1 MGRMQA
7 TIKETQ
13 VRLKDMAVAYKLW
26 AVVLG
31 GMVAMLGLSSG
42 LLWFA
47 ERTDA
52 HTRHITEAADARIA
66 ITMRWKA
73 LTELS
78 TERFLVS
85 ATSTEPS
92 MVRDMALLSRKNNVQ
107 IAELQKQVEA
117 VAVTPR
123 ERAHMEKLLRNR
135 AEFLRIALQLHEL
148 REAGQV
154 QEATAMAQ
162 STLRPATQAFLA
174 LQDELVHLQEQLR
187 EEVRQQ
193 ALEQRRSAWLR
204 WWPSS
209 RWGATTSPAMCRV
222 WRVRSPGNPH
232 WPGPQRVN
240 VVVECYC
247 FNSCLRLMYKGFRF
261 KNT

>member
-73 LTELS
+73 LAFRESMMSVRVNLS
-78 TERFLVS
+78 NWT
-85 ATSTEPS
+85 
-92 MVRDMALLSRKNNVQ
+92 
-107 IAELQKQVEA
+107 LQ
-117 VAVTPR
+117 
-123 ERAHMEKLLRNR
+123 
-135 AEFLRIALQLHEL
+135 
-148 REAGQV
+148 
-154 QEATAMAQ
+154 TA
-162 STLRPATQAFLA
+162 
-174 LQDELVHLQEQLR
+174 
-187 EEVRQQ
+187 
-193 ALEQRRSAWLR
+193 
-204 WWPSS
+204 
-209 RWGATTSPAMCRV
+209 PAM
-222 WRVRSPGNPH
+222 P
-232 WPGPQRVN
+232 
-240 VVVECYC
+240 
-247 FNSCLRLMYKGFRF
+247 
-261 KNT
+261 T

>member
-135 AEFLRIALQLHEL
+135 A
-148 REAGQV
+148 
-154 QEATAMAQ
+154 
-162 STLRPATQAFLA
+162 
-174 LQDELVHLQEQLR
+174 
-187 EEVRQQ
+187 
-193 ALEQRRSAWLR
+193 
-204 WWPSS
+204 
-209 RWGATTSPAMCRV
+209 
-222 WRVRSPGNPH
+222 
-232 WPGPQRVN
+232 
-240 VVVECYC
+240 
-247 FNSCLRLMYKGFRF
+247 
-261 KNT
+261 